1 MIFNSIYWTT
11 SDGESSGNNV
21 GPSSSPSS
29 SSPPMPLPRSGPMG
43 IPGPAELT
51 DWLASLRE
59 IVSTAGPQLRAI
71 LNRPG
76 AQELLANVQWGLLQR
91 FAARSVKFVMGWQGG
106 EIHFILFGS
115 FYIIQYYINKSTWEI
130 MSNYKMMG
138 CVSSVPHCFLGLL
151 GLVLHLF
158 SLPSSYLLFFQSFS

>member
-115 FYIIQYYINKSTWEI
+115 LDVHSGPCCCYYCICCCIPISNIIFFCIAIY
-130 MSNYKMMG
+130 
-138 CVSSVPHCFLGLL
+138 VLL
-151 GLVLHLF
+151 
-158 SLPSSYLLFFQSFS
+158 